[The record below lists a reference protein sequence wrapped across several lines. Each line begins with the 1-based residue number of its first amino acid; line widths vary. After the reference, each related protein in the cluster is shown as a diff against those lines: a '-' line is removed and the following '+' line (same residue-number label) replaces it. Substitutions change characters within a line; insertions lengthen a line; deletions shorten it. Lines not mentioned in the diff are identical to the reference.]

1 MADAGNILN
10 WPKGSLDF
18 SKGSLVMGILN
29 VTPDSF
35 SDGGKWLD
43 PVAAVQHG
51 IQMARD
57 GAAII
62 DVGPESTRPGSLPV
76 TTEEQLRRAI
86 PIIEKLAGTIRIPI
100 SIDTSNPDVAHAA
113 LDAGA
118 SMVNDT
124 TALVDD
130 RMAAL
135 VAGTKV
141 PVILMHMKGTPAT
154 MQLDPHY
161 QDVVAEVLDFLL
173 SRAKYAES
181 VGIPREHIML
191 DPGIGFG
198 KTLDH
203 NLRLISSLDRF
214 VATGYRIVVG
224 ASRKRFLSSITGRPT
239 SGLLGAT
246 TAVTALCAAAGVDIV
261 RVHDVPEMV
270 DACKVVQSV
279 RQADN

>member
-1 MADAGNILN
+1 MAQPGNILN

-18 SKGSLVMGILN
+18 SNGSLVMGILN

-35 SDGGKWLD
+35 SDGGNWFD
-43 PVAAVQHG
+43 PEVAVQHG
-51 IQMARD
+51 IQMALD

-62 DVGPESTRPGSLPV
+62 DIGPESTRPGSLPV

-86 PIIEKLAGTIRIPI
+86 PVIERLAGEIHIPI
-100 SIDTSNPDVAHAA
+100 SIDTANPDVAKDA
-113 LDAGA
+113 LAAGA

-124 TALVDD
+124 TALAND

-135 VAGTKV
+135 VANAKV

-154 MQLDPHY
+154 MQQEPQY

-173 SRAKYAES
+173 GRARYAES
-181 VGIPREHIML
+181 VGIARERIML

-198 KTLDH
+198 KNLDH
-203 NLRLISSLDRF
+203 NLQLIASLDRF

-224 ASRKRFLSSITGRPT
+224 HSRKRFLSAITGHTT

-246 TAVTALCAAAGVDIV
+246 TAVTTMCAAAGVSII

-270 DACKVVQSV
+270 DACKVVRSI
-279 RQADN
+279 RKAGK